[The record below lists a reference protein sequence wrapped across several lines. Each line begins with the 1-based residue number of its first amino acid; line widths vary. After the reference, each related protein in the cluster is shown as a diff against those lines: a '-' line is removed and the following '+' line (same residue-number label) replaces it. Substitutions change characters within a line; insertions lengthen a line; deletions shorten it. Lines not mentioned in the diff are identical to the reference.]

1 MKNIDYA
8 KLFSDYGT
16 LFVLLLLCIGFSV
29 VTLEEQSPTS
39 ADAARRLA
47 KRISDELSSGSN
59 VIVLTRQGGD
69 GESFA
74 ATLKEYLAR
83 AELTVAQ
90 TVVGQPV
97 DARKA
102 LVEYGE
108 TATLGKIF
116 GINFFIGGNEL
127 AGIAADKHMADFCN
141 ANLAKLAEAHP
152 SLAKAKVYQPQSYL
166 WPNFLKKENLL
177 NIMKQI
183 SVVAII
189 AIGMTMIIITAG
201 IDLSVG
207 SLIAFSGVITALAI
221 RGLGGDDP
229 TMGHL
234 WLGSLAGILVC
245 GLVGLFTGGLVTLF
259 GIPAFI
265 ATLGIMFSA
274 RGLAFIFADSEPIA
288 VGNEAFGWLGRGR
301 DFLGLPNSVILMLI
315 LFAIAHVLMTRTS
328 IGRYIY
334 AVGGNPEAA
343 RLSGVPVKWVLV
355 FVYTLTGLLAGLG
368 GVMEASLHVTGD
380 PKAGNLVELQVIA
393 AVVVGGASL
402 AGGQGKILGTLIGAF
417 IIGVIRNGMNLTGV
431 EAHMQSVVYGGVIL
445 IAVLVDRLKS
455 QGFHLKRR

>member
-16 LFVLLLLCIGFSV
+16 LLVLLLLCIGFSA

-39 ADAARRLA
+39 ANAAQHLA

-69 GESFA
+69 GEGFA
-74 ATLKEYLAR
+74 AALKESLTK
-83 AELTVAQ
+83 AELNVVQ
-90 TVVGQPV
+90 TVVGQPA

-102 LVEYGE
+102 LVKYG
-108 TATLGKIF
+108 AT
-116 GINFFIGGNEL
+116 GNKL
-127 AGIAADKHMADFCN
+127 AGITADKHMANFCN
-141 ANLAKLAEAHP
+141 ANLAKLAETHP
-152 SLAKAKVYQPQSYL
+152 SLAKAKVYQPQTYR
-166 WPNFLKKENLL
+166 WPNFLKKDNLL

-189 AIGMTMIIITAG
+189 SIGMTMIIITAG

-229 TMGHL
+229 TLGHL
-234 WLGSLAGILVC
+234 WLGSLAGILAC

-288 VGNEAFGWLGRGR
+288 IGNEAFGWLGRGR

-393 AVVVGGASL
+393 AVVVGGTSL

-431 EAHMQSVVYGGVIL
+431 EAHMQSVVYGVVIL
-445 IAVLVDRLKS
+445 IAVLIDRLKS
-455 QGFHLKRR
+455 QGFGLWKR

>member
-1 MKNIDYA
+1 MKNINYA

-16 LFVLLLLCIGFSV
+16 LFVLLLLCIGFSA

-39 ADAARRLA
+39 ANAAQHLA

-74 ATLKEYLAR
+74 AALKENLTK
-83 AELTVAQ
+83 AELNVVQ
-90 TVVGQPV
+90 TVVGQPA

-102 LVEYGE
+102 LVKYG
-108 TATLGKIF
+108 AT
-116 GINFFIGGNEL
+116 GNKL
-127 AGIAADKHMADFCN
+127 AGITADKHMANFCN
-141 ANLAKLAEAHP
+141 ANLAKLAETHP
-152 SLAKAKVYQPQSYL
+152 SLAKAKVYQPKTYR
-166 WPNFLKKENLL
+166 WPNFLKKDNLL

-189 AIGMTMIIITAG
+189 SIGMTMIIITAG

-229 TMGHL
+229 TLDHL
-234 WLGSLAGILVC
+234 WLGSLAGILAC

-288 VGNEAFGWLGRGR
+288 ISNEAFGWLGRGR

-393 AVVVGGASL
+393 AVVVGGTSL

-431 EAHMQSVVYGGVIL
+431 EAHMQSVVYGVVIL
-445 IAVLVDRLKS
+445 IAVLIDRLKS
-455 QGFHLKRR
+455 QGFGLWKR

>member
-1 MKNIDYA
+1 LKNIDYA
-8 KLFSDYGT
+8 KLFPDYGT
-16 LFVLLLLCIGFSV
+16 LLVLLLLCIGFSA
-29 VTLEEQSPTS
+29 VTLEEQSPTT
-39 ADAARRLA
+39 ANAAQRLA
-47 KRISDELSSGSN
+47 KRMANELASGSN
-59 VIVLTRQGGD
+59 VIALTRQGGD

-74 ATLKEYLAR
+74 AALKENLAK
-83 AELTVAQ
+83 AGLTVAQ
-90 TVVGQPV
+90 TVVGQPA

-102 LVEYGE
+102 LVKQGE
-108 TATLGKIF
+108 TE
-116 GINFFIGGNEL
+116 NVL
-127 AGIAADKHMADFCN
+127 AGIAADKHMANFCN
-141 ANLAKLAEAHP
+141 ANLAKISETHP
-152 SLAKAKVYQPQSYL
+152 SLAKARVYQPQSYH
-166 WPNFLKKENLL
+166 WPNFLKKDNLL

-221 RGLGGDDP
+221 RGLGGGDP
-229 TMGHL
+229 TLGHL
-234 WLGSLAGILVC
+234 WLGSLAGVLIC

-274 RGLAFIFADSEPIA
+274 RGLAFIFAESEPI
-288 VGNEAFGWLGRGR
+288 VVQNETFGWLGRGR
-301 DFLGLPNSVILMLI
+301 DILGLPNSVILMLI

-393 AVVVGGASL
+393 AVVVGGTSL
-402 AGGQGKILGTLIGAF
+402 AGGQGKILGTLIGVI

-431 EAHMQSVVYGGVIL
+431 EAHMQSVVYGAVIL
-445 IAVLVDRLKS
+445 IAVLVDRLKAK
-455 QGFHLKRR
+455 GIRLRKH

>member
-16 LFVLLLLCIGFSV
+16 LLVLLLLCIGFSWK
-29 VTLEEQSPTS
+29 TMDEQSPTS
-39 ADAARRLA
+39 ADTAQRLA

-74 ATLKEYLAR
+74 AALKENLTK
-83 AELTVAQ
+83 AELNVVQ
-90 TVVGQPV
+90 TVVGQPA

-102 LVEYGE
+102 LVKYG
-108 TATLGKIF
+108 AT
-116 GINFFIGGNEL
+116 GNKL
-127 AGIAADKHMADFCN
+127 AGITADKHMANFRN
-141 ANLAKLAEAHP
+141 TNLAKLAETHP
-152 SLAKAKVYQPQSYL
+152 SLAKAKVYQPQTYR
-166 WPNFLKKENLL
+166 WPNFLKKDNLL

-189 AIGMTMIIITAG
+189 SIGMTMIIITAG

-229 TMGHL
+229 TLGHL

-274 RGLAFIFADSEPIA
+274 RGLAFIFADSEPI
-288 VGNEAFGWLGRGR
+288 VVQNEIFGWLGRGR

-393 AVVVGGASL
+393 AVVVGGTSL

-431 EAHMQSVVYGGVIL
+431 EAHMQSVVYGVVIL
-445 IAVLVDRLKS
+445 IAVLIDRLKS
-455 QGFHLKRR
+455 QGFRLWKR

>member
-8 KLFSDYGT
+8 KLFPDYGT
-16 LFVLLLLCIGFSV
+16 LLVLLLLCIGFSA
-29 VTLEEQSPTS
+29 VTLEEQSPTT
-39 ADAARRLA
+39 ANAAKRLA
-47 KRISDELSSGSN
+47 KRMANELASGSN

-74 ATLKEYLAR
+74 AALKENLAK
-83 AELTVAQ
+83 AGLTVAQ
-90 TVVGQPV
+90 TVVGQPA

-102 LVEYGE
+102 LVKQGE
-108 TATLGKIF
+108 TE
-116 GINFFIGGNEL
+116 NVL
-127 AGIAADKHMADFCN
+127 AGIATDKHMANFCN
-141 ANLAKLAEAHP
+141 ANLAKISETHP
-152 SLAKAKVYQPQSYL
+152 SLAKAKVYQPQSYH
-166 WPNFLKKENLL
+166 WPNFLKKDNLL

-229 TMGHL
+229 ALGHL
-234 WLGSLAGILVC
+234 WLGSLAGVLIC

-274 RGLAFIFADSEPIA
+274 RGLAFIFAESEPI
-288 VGNEAFGWLGRGR
+288 VVQNETFGWLGRGR
-301 DFLGLPNSVILMLI
+301 DILGLPNSVILMLI

-393 AVVVGGASL
+393 AVVVGGTSL
-402 AGGQGKILGTLIGAF
+402 AGGQGKILGTLIGVI

-431 EAHMQSVVYGGVIL
+431 EAHMQSVVYGAVIL
-445 IAVLVDRLKS
+445 IAVLVDRLKAK
-455 QGFHLKRR
+455 GIRLRKH

>member
-16 LFVLLLLCIGFSV
+16 LLVLLLLCIGFSA

-39 ADAARRLA
+39 ANAAQHLA

-74 ATLKEYLAR
+74 AALKENLTK
-83 AELTVAQ
+83 AELNVVQ
-90 TVVGQPV
+90 TVVGQPA

-102 LVEYGE
+102 LVKYG
-108 TATLGKIF
+108 ATENK
-116 GINFFIGGNEL
+116 L
-127 AGIAADKHMADFCN
+127 AGITADKHMANFCN
-141 ANLAKLAEAHP
+141 ANLAKLAETHP
-152 SLAKAKVYQPQSYL
+152 SLAKAKVYQPQTYR
-166 WPNFLKKENLL
+166 WPNFLKKDNLL

-189 AIGMTMIIITAG
+189 SIGMTMIIITAG

-229 TMGHL
+229 TLGHL

-245 GLVGLFTGGLVTLF
+245 GLVGLFTGGLVTQF

-288 VGNEAFGWLGRGR
+288 IGNEAFGWLGRGR

-393 AVVVGGASL
+393 AVVVGGTSL

-431 EAHMQSVVYGGVIL
+431 EAHMQSVVYGVVIL
-445 IAVLVDRLKS
+445 IAVLIDRLKS
-455 QGFHLKRR
+455 QGFGLWKR

>member
-16 LFVLLLLCIGFSV
+16 LLVLLLLCIGISV
-29 VTLEEQSPTS
+29 LTHEEQSPTS
-39 ADAARRLA
+39 ADAAQRLA

-74 ATLKEYLAR
+74 AALKENLTR

-90 TVVGQPV
+90 TVVGQPA

-108 TATLGKIF
+108 T
-116 GINFFIGGNEL
+116 GNEL
-127 AGIAADKHMADFCN
+127 AGIAADNHMANFCN
-141 ANLAKLAEAHP
+141 DNLLKLAEVHP
-152 SLAKAKVYQPQSYL
+152 SLAKAKIYQPQSYR
-166 WPNFLKKENLL
+166 WPNFLKRNNLL

-229 TMGHL
+229 TLGHL

-380 PKAGNLVELQVIA
+380 PKAGTLVELQVIA
-393 AVVVGGASL
+393 AVVVGGTSL

-431 EAHMQSVVYGGVIL
+431 EAHMQSVVYGAVIL
-445 IAVLVDRLKS
+445 IAVLIDRLKS
-455 QGFHLKRR
+455 QGIRLRKHSHS

>member
-16 LFVLLLLCIGFSV
+16 LLVLLLLCIGFSA

-39 ADAARRLA
+39 ANAAQHLA

-74 ATLKEYLAR
+74 AALKESLTK
-83 AELTVAQ
+83 AELNVVQ
-90 TVVGQPV
+90 TVVGQPA

-102 LVEYGE
+102 LVKYG
-108 TATLGKIF
+108 AT
-116 GINFFIGGNEL
+116 GNKL
-127 AGIAADKHMADFCN
+127 AGITADKHMANFCN
-141 ANLAKLAEAHP
+141 ANLAKLAETHP
-152 SLAKAKVYQPQSYL
+152 SLAKARVYQPQSYL

-288 VGNEAFGWLGRGR
+288 IGNEAFGWLGRGR

-393 AVVVGGASL
+393 AVVVGGTSL

-431 EAHMQSVVYGGVIL
+431 EAHMQSVVYGVVIL
-445 IAVLVDRLKS
+445 IAVLIDRLKS
-455 QGFHLKRR
+455 QGFGLWKR

>member
-16 LFVLLLLCIGFSV
+16 LLVLLLLCIGFSA

-39 ADAARRLA
+39 ANAAQHLA

-74 ATLKEYLAR
+74 AALKESLTK
-83 AELTVAQ
+83 AELNVVQ
-90 TVVGQPV
+90 TVVGQPA

-102 LVEYGE
+102 LVKYG
-108 TATLGKIF
+108 AT
-116 GINFFIGGNEL
+116 GNKL
-127 AGIAADKHMADFCN
+127 AGITADKHMANFCN
-141 ANLAKLAEAHP
+141 ANLAKLAETNP

-288 VGNEAFGWLGRGR
+288 IGNEAFGWLGSGR

-393 AVVVGGASL
+393 AVVVGGTSL

-431 EAHMQSVVYGGVIL
+431 EAHMQSVVYGVVIL
-445 IAVLVDRLKS
+445 IAVLIDRLKS
-455 QGFHLKRR
+455 QGFGLWKR

>member
-16 LFVLLLLCIGFSV
+16 LLVLLLLCIGFSA

-39 ADAARRLA
+39 ANAAQHLA

-69 GESFA
+69 GEGFA
-74 ATLKEYLAR
+74 AALKESLTK
-83 AELTVAQ
+83 AELNVVQ
-90 TVVGQPV
+90 TVVGQPA

-102 LVEYGE
+102 LVKYG
-108 TATLGKIF
+108 AT
-116 GINFFIGGNEL
+116 GNKL
-127 AGIAADKHMADFCN
+127 AGITADKHMANFCN
-141 ANLAKLAEAHP
+141 ANLAKLAETHP
-152 SLAKAKVYQPQSYL
+152 SLAKAKVYQPQTYR
-166 WPNFLKKENLL
+166 WPNFLKKDNLL

-189 AIGMTMIIITAG
+189 SIGMTMIIITAG

-229 TMGHL
+229 TLDHL
-234 WLGSLAGILVC
+234 WLGSLAGILAC

-288 VGNEAFGWLGRGR
+288 ISNEAFGWLGRGR

-393 AVVVGGASL
+393 AVVVGGTSL

-431 EAHMQSVVYGGVIL
+431 EAHMQSVVYGVVIL
-445 IAVLVDRLKS
+445 IAVLIDRLKS
-455 QGFHLKRR
+455 QGFGLWKR